1 MRLKKLE
8 IYGFKSFAQ
17 RTEIVFNQGITGIVG
32 PNGSGKS
39 NIADAVRW
47 VLGEQSAR
55 LLRGAKMEDIIFGG
69 TEKRKAMAYCE
80 VSLVFDNSDKSLP
93 VDYSELMVTRRVY
106 RNGESEYYLNKAA
119 CRLKDVVD
127 LFRDTGIGREGY
139 SIIGQGRIDEILSQK
154 GEDRRQVFEDAAGI
168 MKYRARKDEAE
179 RKLARTRENLTRVE
193 DILDEL
199 SRHLAPLSRQAET
212 ARAYLVLAE
221 QLKGLELNIFLLRH
235 DKLKERLNS
244 LTEAAAG
251 VQAVLDQNAARLAEK
266 TELRRDMEDHLE
278 RMEADLLAAR
288 DALMRLSGEWH
299 EEKANREK
307 VNQRL
312 INSRENELRASD
324 EAARLQER
332 HSEMQA
338 LESSGEGGLNA
349 QEEALRQGREA
360 LQNEQG
366 LLERYMAEE
375 AAREQELEEHK
386 AAIMAA
392 MNRLSNERT
401 AQTRQQTV
409 MAQMRERLVDLDR
422 SQAELAQKET
432 ELEGAYQKAVEQGE
446 ATRESCQELA
456 REAASLD
463 ASVQSLG
470 ASISAKAAAVQ
481 QSAGRR
487 QAMESRLKLL
497 EEMARE
503 YEGYAQAVK
512 RALTHAKSQGD
523 SKVWGVVAMLMR
535 VPRHLETAVDMVLGG
550 ALQNIITEDEP
561 TAKRMIDY
569 LRQNQ
574 LGRATFLPMNTI
586 RGRVLTREE
595 RSLLSMPGCLGAASE
610 LISYDPEYREIMENL
625 LGRTVVAENLDA
637 GIAIMRAGRQAFR
650 LVTLSGD
657 VMHSGGSMTGG
668 SVQARAA
675 SLLGREREIEELR
688 VSARK
693 LAQELQTERQALE
706 EMEKERAELK
716 SLRNEAM
723 GRVHQEEIAV
733 ARDQERILGARQE
746 WDALKARLE
755 MTQSARRQLEE
766 GIAQIE
772 EDLEA
777 ISRRTGDA
785 SMDQEAMQ
793 QKTLE
798 LQQALSSARQKVEK
812 QRDAVTRHMLD
823 VTGREHEIAGLKRD
837 RQRLKDEVRHA
848 KENMERLRRE
858 AEAVKESILQDEAE
872 FARLEQAVAL
882 RQQAAAAAQA
892 NVDGLESRRIAQ
904 QSALR
909 TLRDEAEGLQKE
921 AAELLEK
928 LHRTEL
934 NRTRAESDLAAMQD
948 RIWNEYELTY
958 GGAEAYRVEK
968 FDLSAGEKGA
978 VSLKEQIRALGTVNV
993 NAIEEYVATKERHD
1007 SLLAQQQDLKK
1018 AEEDLGL
1025 LITKLLGQ
1033 MEHVFIAQFNLLRE
1047 YFRETFVRLFGGGH
1061 AELSLT
1067 DPNDALNCG
1076 IEIIAQP
1083 PGKKLQ
1089 LLSLLSGGERALT
1102 AIAILFAMLKLK
1114 PTPFCIL
1121 DEIEA
1126 ALDEANI
1133 NYFADYLS
1141 EYGKNT
1147 QFVVVTHRKGT
1158 MERCNALY
1166 GVAMEE
1172 RGISKMVSVNLTEY
1186 AG

>member
-80 VSLVFDNSDKSLP
+80 VSLVFDNEDKSLP
-93 VDYSELMVTRRVY
+93 VDFAELMVTRRVY
-106 RNGESEYYLNKAA
+106 RNGESEYYLNKSA

-168 MKYRARKDEAE
+168 MKYRARKEEAE
-179 RKLARTRENLTRVE
+179 RKLERTRENLTRVE

-199 SRHLAPLSRQAET
+199 SRHLEPLARQAET
-212 ARAYLVLAE
+212 ARAYLMLAE
-221 QLKGLELNIFLLRH
+221 QLKGLDLNIFLLRH
-235 DKLKERLNS
+235 DKMKDRLNS

-251 VQAVLDQNAARLAEK
+251 VQAVLDQNGLRIEEK
-266 TELRRDMEDHLE
+266 TALRKEMEDTLE
-278 RMEADLLAAR
+278 RMESDLLAAR
-288 DALMRLSGEWH
+288 DALMRLNDAWH
-299 EEKANREK
+299 EEKAGREK

-312 INSRENELRASD
+312 ESSRENSRRQTEEAS
-324 EAARLQER
+324 RLEER
-332 HSEMQA
+332 HRELSAM
-338 LESSGEGGLNA
+338 ESSGEGGLTT
-349 QEEALRQGREA
+349 QEEALRQSRET
-360 LQNEQG
+360 LLGEQE
-366 LLERYMAEE
+366 LLKQLLKEE
-375 AAREQELEEHK
+375 ADREQELEEHK
-386 AAIMAA
+386 AAILSA
-392 MNRLSNERT
+392 MNRLSGERT
-401 AQTRQQTV
+401 AQTRQQAI
-409 MAQMRERLVDLDR
+409 MAQMKERLAELLN
-422 SQAELAQKET
+422 SQADLAQKET
-432 ELEGAYQKAVEQGE
+432 TLESAYQKAVEQGE
-446 ATRESCQELA
+446 ATRQSFLSLT
-456 REAASLD
+456 RDAASLD
-463 ASVQSLG
+463 EKVQSLG
-470 ASISAKAAAVQ
+470 ASIGEKTTALQ
-481 QSAGRR
+481 QSAGRQ

-497 EEMARE
+497 EEMERA

-512 RALTHAKSQGD
+512 KALTHAKAQGD
-523 SKVWGVVAMLMR
+523 SKVRGVVAMLMR
-535 VPRHLETAVDMVLGG
+535 VPKNMETAIDMVLGG
-550 ALQNIITEDEP
+550 SLQNIITEDEP

-569 LRQNQ
+569 LRNNQ

-595 RSLLSMPGCLGAASE
+595 RQLLSMPGCLGVASE
-610 LISYDPEYREIMENL
+610 LISFDPEYREIMENL

-650 LVTLSGD
+650 LVTLNGD

-668 SVQARAA
+668 SVQAKAA

-688 VSARK
+688 ASVQK
-693 LAQELQTERQALE
+693 LKQELQSQRQALE
-706 EMEKERAELK
+706 EMEKERTDLK

-746 WDALKARLE
+746 WDALKKRLE
-755 MTQSARRQLEE
+755 MTQSARQQLEE

-777 ISRRTGDA
+777 ISRRTGDVETN
-785 SMDQEAMQ
+785 QEAMQ
-793 QKTLE
+793 QKTQE
-798 LQQALSSARQKVEK
+798 LQQALSSARRKVESK
-812 QRDAVTRHMLD
+812 RDEVTQHMLA

-837 RQRLKDEVRHA
+837 RQRLMDEVRHA
-848 KENMERLRRE
+848 KDNLDRLRRE
-858 AEAVKESILQDEAE
+858 ISTLNEAIRQDEATL
-872 FARLEQAVAL
+872 AHLEEAVAA
-882 RQQAAAAAQA
+882 RHEAATAAQA
-892 NVDGLESRRIAQ
+892 GVDDLESKRLSH
-904 QSALR
+904 QSSLR
-909 TLRDEAEGLQKE
+909 TLRDEMEGLQKE
-921 AAELLEK
+921 ASELTEK

-934 NRTRAESDLAAMQD
+934 NRTRVEADLSALQD

-968 FDLSAGEKGA
+968 FDLSAGEKEA
-978 VSLKEQIRALGTVNV
+978 SSLKEQIRALGTVNV
-993 NAIEEYVATKERHD
+993 NAIDEYVSTKERFD
-1007 SLLAQQQDLKK
+1007 SLTTQQQDLKK

-1033 MEHVFIAQFNLLRE
+1033 MEQQFVVQFNLLKG

-1067 DPNDALNCG
+1067 DPSDALNCG

-1141 EYGKNT
+1141 EYGRNT

>member
-17 RTEIVFNQGITGIVG
+17 RTEILFNQGITGIVG

-55 LLRGAKMEDIIFGG
+55 LLRGAKMEDVIFGG

-80 VSLVFDNSDKSLP
+80 VSLVFDNEDKSLP
-93 VDYSELMVTRRVY
+93 MDYTELMVTRRVY

-179 RKLARTRENLTRVE
+179 RKLERTRDNLTRVE
-193 DILDEL
+193 DILEEL
-199 SRHLAPLSRQAET
+199 SRHLEPLAKQAET
-212 ARAYLVLAE
+212 ARAYLMLAE

-235 DKLKERLNS
+235 DRLKERLGS
-244 LTEAAAG
+244 LLETAAG
-251 VQAVLDQNAARLAEK
+251 VQAVLDQNTAQAAEK
-266 TELRRDMEDHLE
+266 TELRREMEDTLE

-288 DALMRLSGEWH
+288 DALTRLSDEWH
-299 EEKANREK
+299 DEKANREK
-307 VNQRL
+307 VDQRL
-312 INSRENELRASD
+312 QSSRENSLRQQD
-324 EAARLQER
+324 EAVRLDQRYKEL
-332 HSEMQA
+332 SA
-338 LESSGEGGLNA
+338 LEETGEGGLQT
-349 QEEALRQGREA
+349 QEEALRKDRET
-360 LQNEQG
+360 LLGEQEQ
-366 LLERYMAEE
+366 LSKYLEEE
-375 AAREQELEEHK
+375 AAREQELEDHK
-386 AAIMAA
+386 AAILAA

-401 AQTRQQTV
+401 AQSRQQAI
-409 MAQMRERLVDLDR
+409 MAQMRERLLELDK
-422 SQAELAQKET
+422 SQADLAQKET
-432 ELEGAYQKAVEQGE
+432 ALDNAYQKAVEQGE
-446 ATRESCQELA
+446 ATRQSWLMLT

-463 ASVQSLG
+463 EQVQALG
-470 ASISAKAAAVQ
+470 ASIGAKTSGLQ
-481 QSAGRR
+481 QSAGRQ

-497 EEMARE
+497 EEMERA

-512 RALTHAKSQGD
+512 KALTYAKTQGEN
-523 SKVWGVVAMLMR
+523 KVRGVVAMLMR
-535 VPRHLETAVDMVLGG
+535 VPKHLETAIDMVLGS

-561 TAKRMIDY
+561 TAKRVIDY

-610 LISYDPEYREIMENL
+610 LISFDPEYRQIMENL
-625 LGRTVVAENLDA
+625 LGRTVVAEDLDA
-637 GIAIMRAGRQAFR
+637 GIAIMRAGHHAFR
-650 LVTLSGD
+650 LVTIAGD

-688 VSARK
+688 LSAGK
-693 LAQELQTERQALE
+693 LAQELQSERQALE
-706 EMEKERAELK
+706 EMEKERAQLK
-716 SLRNEAM
+716 ILRGEAM

-733 ARDQERILGARQE
+733 ARDQERVSSARQE
-746 WDALKARLE
+746 WDALKSRLE
-755 MTQSARRQLEE
+755 MTINARQQLME

-785 SMDQEAMQ
+785 SMDQEAMLE
-793 QKTLE
+793 KTQL
-798 LQQALSSARQKVEK
+798 LQQALASARQQVEK

-823 VTGREHEIAGLKRD
+823 VSGREHEIAGLKRD
-837 RQRLKDEVRHA
+837 RHRLMEEVKHA
-848 KENMERLRRE
+848 RDDLERLRRE
-858 AEAVKESILQDEAE
+858 TATGQESILKDEA
-872 FARLEQAVAL
+872 ALMHLEQAVAA
-882 RQQAAAAAQA
+882 RHQAVAKAQA
-892 NVDGLESRRIAQ
+892 GVDELESKRLAQ

-909 TLRDEAEGLQKE
+909 ALRDAMESLQKE
-921 AAELLEK
+921 AAEHTEK

-934 NRTRAESDLAAMQD
+934 TRTRVEADLAAMQD

-958 GGAEAYRVEK
+958 GGAEAYRAEK
-968 FDLSAGEKGA
+968 FDLSAGEKEA
-978 VSLKEQIRALGTVNV
+978 ASLKEQIRALGTVNV
-993 NAIEEYVATKERHD
+993 NAIDEYVSTKERFD
-1007 SLLAQQQDLKK
+1007 SLTAQRQDLKK

-1033 MEHVFIAQFNLLRE
+1033 MEQVFVAQFNLLKG

-1061 AELSLT
+1061 AELTLT

-1076 IEIIAQP
+1076 IEITAQP

-1141 EYGKNT
+1141 EYGRNT

>member
-8 IYGFKSFAQ
+8 IFGFKSFAQ

-80 VSLVFDNSDKSLP
+80 VSLVFDNEDKSLP
-93 VDYSELMVTRRVY
+93 LDYAELMVTRRVY

-168 MKYRARKDEAE
+168 MKYRARKEEAE
-179 RKLARTRENLTRVE
+179 RKLTRTRENLTRVE

-199 SRHLAPLSRQAET
+199 SRHLTPLAKQAET
-212 ARAYLVLAE
+212 ARAYLMLAE

-244 LTEAAAG
+244 LMEAAAG
-251 VQAVLDQNAARLAEK
+251 VQAVLDQNEALLEDK
-266 TELRRDMEDHLE
+266 TELRREMEDTLE

-288 DALMRLSGEWH
+288 DALTHFGEAWH

-312 INSRENELRASD
+312 ESNRENSLRLKD
-324 EAARLQER
+324 EATRLDER
-332 HSEMQA
+332 YKELSA
-338 LESSGEGGLNA
+338 LEETGEGGLYT
-349 QEEALRQGREA
+349 QEEALEKEREMLA
-360 LQNEQG
+360 GEQEQ
-366 LLERYMAEE
+366 LKVYQQEE
-375 AAREQELEEHK
+375 AARDQELEEHK
-386 AAIMAA
+386 AAILDA

-401 AQTRQQTV
+401 AQSRQQAI
-409 MAQMRERLVDLDR
+409 MDKMRERLLELDK
-422 SQAELAQKET
+422 SQADLVQKELT
-432 ELEGAYQKAVEQGE
+432 LDSDYQKAVEQGE
-446 ATRESCQELA
+446 ATRQCFLRLA
-456 REAASLD
+456 KEAEDLD
-463 ASVQSLG
+463 LKVQALG
-470 ASISAKAAAVQ
+470 ASIGAKTSAMQ
-481 QSAGRR
+481 QSAGRQ

-497 EEMARE
+497 EEMERA

-512 RALTHAKSQGD
+512 KALTYAKTQGEN
-523 SKVWGVVAMLMR
+523 KVRGVVAMLMR
-535 VPRHLETAVDMVLGG
+535 VPKHLETAIDMVLGS

-561 TAKRMIDY
+561 TAKRVIDY

-595 RSLLSMPGCLGAASE
+595 RSLLSMPGCLGVASE
-610 LISYDPEYREIMENL
+610 LISFDSEYREIMENL

-675 SLLGREREIEELR
+675 SLLNREREIEELR

-693 LAQELQTERQALE
+693 LVTELQSQRQALE

-716 SLRNEAM
+716 TLRNEAM

-733 ARDQERILGARQE
+733 ARDQERILSARQE
-746 WDALKARLE
+746 WDALKSRLA
-755 MTQSARRQLEE
+755 MTQNARQQLEE

-785 SMDQEAMQ
+785 TMDQESMQ
-793 QKTLE
+793 QKTQS
-798 LQQALSSARQKVEK
+798 LQKALAAARLQLEK
-812 QRDAVTRHMLD
+812 QRDTVTRHMLA

-837 RQRLKDEVRHA
+837 RQRLSDEVRHA
-848 KENMERLRRE
+848 KENTERLRRE
-858 AEAVKESILQDEAE
+858 LANMQESIRQDEKLFE
-872 FARLEQAVAL
+872 RLQENVAVRHQAVIE
-882 RQQAAAAAQA
+882 AQA
-892 NVDGLESRRIAQ
+892 GVDELERQRLAQ

-909 TLRDEAEGLQKE
+909 ALRDETEGLQKE
-921 AAELLEK
+921 ASELKEK

-934 NRTRAESDLAAMQD
+934 NRTRVEADLTAMQD

-958 GGAEAYRVEK
+958 GGAEGYRVEK
-968 FDLSAGEKGA
+968 FDLSAGEKEA
-978 VSLKEQIRALGTVNV
+978 ASLKEAIRALGTVNV
-993 NAIEEYVATKERHD
+993 HAIEEYVSTKERFD
-1007 SLLAQQQDLKK
+1007 SLTTQQQDLKK

-1033 MEHVFIAQFNLLRE
+1033 MEQVFVAQFNLLKG

-1061 AELSLT
+1061 AELKLT

-1076 IEIIAQP
+1076 IEITAQP

-1133 NYFADYLS
+1133 NYFADYLA
-1141 EYGKNT
+1141 EYGRNT

>member
-80 VSLVFDNSDKSLP
+80 VSLVFDNEDKSLP
-93 VDYSELMVTRRVY
+93 VDYVELMVTRRVY

-168 MKYRARKDEAE
+168 MKYRARKEEAE
-179 RKLARTRENLTRVE
+179 RKLERTRENLTRVE

-199 SRHLAPLSRQAET
+199 SRHLEPLAKQAET
-212 ARAYLVLAE
+212 ARAYLMLAE
-221 QLKGLELNIFLLRH
+221 QLKGLELNIFLIRH

-244 LTEAAAG
+244 LMEAAAG
-251 VQAVLDQNAARLAEK
+251 VQAVLDQNTARLEEK
-266 TELRRDMEDHLE
+266 TQLRREMEDTLE
-278 RMEADLLAAR
+278 HMEADLLAAR
-288 DALMRLSGEWH
+288 EQLTRLNDEWH
-299 EEKANREK
+299 EEKSNREK

-312 INSRENELRASD
+312 ENSRENSQ
-324 EAARLQER
+324 RLQDESSR
-332 HSEMQA
+332 LDQRYGELSAM
-338 LESSGEGGLNA
+338 ESSGEGGLNT
-349 QEEALRQGREA
+349 QEEALKQGRET
-360 LQNEQG
+360 LVSEQEQ
-366 LLERYMAEE
+366 LRQFQLEE
-375 AAREQELEEHK
+375 ADREQELEEHK
-386 AAIMAA
+386 AAILAA

-401 AQTRQQTV
+401 AQTRQQAI
-409 MAQMRERLVDLDR
+409 MAQMKERLAELLK
-422 SQAELAQKET
+422 SQADLSQKET
-432 ELEGAYQKAVEQGE
+432 ALESAYQKAVEQGE
-446 ATRESCQELA
+446 ATRQSWKELSK
-456 REAASLD
+456 EAESLD
-463 ASVQSLG
+463 ARVQSLG
-470 ASISAKAAAVQ
+470 ASIGEKTTALQ
-481 QSAGRR
+481 QSAGRQ

-497 EEMARE
+497 EEMERA

-512 RALTHAKSQGD
+512 KALTYAKNQGD
-523 SKVWGVVAMLMR
+523 NKVRGVVAMLMR
-535 VPRHLETAVDMVLGG
+535 VPKHMETAVDMVLGG

-561 TAKRMIDY
+561 TAKRVIEY
-569 LRQNQ
+569 LRNNQ

-595 RSLLSMPGCLGAASE
+595 RSLLTMPGCLGVASE
-610 LISYDPEYREIMENL
+610 LISFDPEYREIMENL

-650 LVTLSGD
+650 LVTLNGD

-688 VSARK
+688 VSSRK
-693 LAQELQTERQALE
+693 LMQELQSARQALE

-716 SLRNEAM
+716 TLRNEAI

-733 ARDQERILGARQE
+733 ARDQERVTGARQE
-746 WDALKARLE
+746 WDALKSRLQ
-755 MTQSARRQLEE
+755 MTLSARQQLEE
-766 GIAQIE
+766 GIVEIE

-777 ISRRTGDA
+777 ISRRTGDVET
-785 SMDQEAMQ
+785 DQEAMQ
-793 QKTLE
+793 QKTQS
-798 LQQALSSARQKVEK
+798 LQQALISARLKVEK
-812 QRDAVTRHMLD
+812 QRDTVTQHMLA
-823 VTGREHEIAGLKRD
+823 VTGREHEIASLKRD
-837 RQRLKDEVRHA
+837 RQRLLEEVKNA
-848 KENMERLRRE
+848 GEDLNRLRKE
-858 AEAVKESILQDEAE
+858 MAAVQESILRDEA
-872 FARLEQAVAL
+872 ALESLEESVLGRHQAVT
-882 RQQAAAAAQA
+882 RAQA
-892 NVDGLESRRIAQ
+892 GVDEMESKRLAQ

-909 TLRDEAEGLQKE
+909 TLRDETESLQKE
-921 AAELLEK
+921 AADLTEK

-934 NRTRAESDLAAMQD
+934 NRTRVEADLTAMQE

-958 GGAEAYRVEK
+958 GGAEAYRAER
-968 FDLSAGEKGA
+968 FDLSAGEKEA
-978 VSLKEQIRALGTVNV
+978 SFLKEQIRALGTVNV
-993 NAIEEYVATKERHD
+993 NSIEEYVSTKERFD
-1007 SLLAQQQDLKK
+1007 SLTTQQQDLKK
-1018 AEEDLGL
+1018 AEEDLGI

-1033 MEHVFIAQFNLLRE
+1033 MEQQFVVQFNLMKG
-1047 YFRETFVRLFGGGH
+1047 YFSETFVRLFGGGH

-1067 DPNDALNCG
+1067 DESDALNCG
-1076 IEIIAQP
+1076 IEISAQP

-1141 EYGKNT
+1141 EYGKKT